1 MPSKKKKEICPY
13 CGRAFVQLSR
23 HKCKIKERVEASED
37 NESISKKRIEL
48 IEEKRKEISRTLKKD
63 EKKILGII
71 NREKELMFEDL
82 VEKSGMRMD
91 QVENILDLLIMRS
104 MVKVNRELID
114 SAWRKRIFALENYEN
129 EISLPEQKIDMNRKD
144 FLWNMFGR
152 QPCFICPFTDKCNE
166 TNYDQFNPYHCPWL
180 SQWIATSLE
189 GKEYNV
195 NFEQF
200 KEEFNE

>member
-144 FLWNMFGR
+144 FLWNIFGR
-152 QPCFICPFTDKCNE
+152 QPCFICPFTDKCND
-166 TNYDQFNPYHCPWL
+166 TNYD
-180 SQWIATSLE
+180 
-189 GKEYNV
+189 
-195 NFEQF
+195 
-200 KEEFNE
+200 